1 MLATTV
7 APVAPRL
14 SDDEVKAGLTDID
27 GMRARTETLT
37 LHMVTE
43 ALERRLPS
51 KKGLT
56 AHDWLTV
63 HCPWL
68 APMAIS
74 DLVTVARGMGN
85 PLHAKL
91 HDEVMTTGMP
101 VRRAASILRA
111 LARVKPFMDT
121 IPDPDAPPA
130 EDGAD
135 VNENGDRVSEY
146 EAALARLMSIAG
158 DKDQSDKA
166 LRRATDRMTSAVLP
180 EKDHDTKERAIN
192 ELRGVNESSLA
203 DGSLVRFIVTA
214 NPEGAALFRSIF
226 HSPLAAPS
234 PDETGPDER
243 TASQRRYDALIT
255 VMKRGIAG
263 SDSAPTTPKATVNV
277 TIRWDLLRH
286 SFTGTGTT
294 DTGETLCPETV
305 RRMACD
311 ADIIPMILGTDNEI
325 LNQGRAKRLITPG
338 QRRALHH
345 RDKHCTFPG
354 CSTPAPWCDATTS
367 NTGHAAGDQTC
378 PTTRCYAGGTTPSST
393 NKTSP
398 RPSTPPASPG
408 TSNGPAPHPATLG
421 RVKGMRRTKRSR
433 NRPRGYAWLAA
444 PRLAVAL
451 HRHLNGAPSRRPS
464 AS

>member
-1 MLATTV
+1 MFDFDPGADQPGDDSAPYVGDVSDVGDVTAGWQSPGEVLGAALARATGEVEQTTSGV
-7 APVAPRL
+7 VPVLPRL
-14 SDDEVKAGLTDID
+14 SGKEVTAGLQGID
-27 GMRARTETLT
+27 RLRACTETLT
-37 LHMVTE
+37 LHVVTE
-43 ALERRLPS
+43 ALEQRVPS
-51 KKGLT
+51 GAGLT
-56 AHDWLTV
+56 AQDWLTL

-68 APMAIS
+68 APMAAS
-74 DLVTVARGMGN
+74 DLLTVARGVGD
-85 PLHAKL
+85 PLHARL
-91 HDEVMTTGMP
+91 REQVVTTGMP

-121 IPDPDAPPA
+121 IPDPDAAPA
-130 EDGAD
+130 DDGAD
-135 VNENGDRVSEY
+135 LDENGERVSEY
-146 EAALARLMSIAG
+146 QAAVTRLMSIAG
-158 DKDQSDKA
+158 NTDLTDKD
-166 LRRATDRMTSAVLP
+166 LRRATDRLTSLKLP
-180 EKDHDTKERAIN
+180 DKDHDRKERAIN

-311 ADIIPMILGTDNEI
+311 ADIIPMILGTQNEI

-345 RDKHCTFPG
+345 RDQHCTFHG
-354 CSTPAPWCDATTS
+354 CTTPAPWCDAHHVQHWSRGGPSDLSNYALLCGRHHTIVHEQDLTATIHPTS
-367 NTGHAAGDQTC
+367 VTW
-378 PTTRCYAGGTTPSST
+378 
-393 NKTSP
+393 
-398 RPSTPPASPG
+398 
-408 TSNGPAPHPATLG
+408 HP
-421 RVKGMRRTKRSR
+421 
-433 NRPRGYAWLAA
+433 
-444 PRLAVAL
+444 
-451 HRHLNGAPSRRPS
+451 
-464 AS
+464 

>member
-1 MLATTV
+1 MLASTV

-14 SDDEVKAGLTDID
+14 SDDEVKSGLTDID

-37 LHMVTE
+37 LRMVTE
-43 ALERRLPS
+43 ALERGLPS

-91 HDEVMTTGMP
+91 HDEVVTTGMP

-111 LARVKPFMDT
+111 LGRVKPFMDT
-121 IPDPDAPPA
+121 IPDPDAAPA

-135 VNENGDRVSEY
+135 LDENGERVSEY

-158 DKDQSDKA
+158 DTDQSDKA

-226 HSPLAAPS
+226 HSPLTAPS

-243 TASQRRYDALIT
+243 TASQRRYDALVT

-294 DTGETLCPETV
+294 DTGETLSPETV

-311 ADIIPMILGTDNEI
+311 ADIIPMILGTQNEI

-345 RDKHCTFPG
+345 RDQHCTFHG
-354 CSTPAPWCDATTS
+354 CTTPAPWCDAHHVQHWSKGGRSDLSNYALLCGRHHTIVHEQDLTATIHPTS
-367 NTGHAAGDQTC
+367 ITW
-378 PTTRCYAGGTTPSST
+378 
-393 NKTSP
+393 
-398 RPSTPPASPG
+398 
-408 TSNGPAPHPATLG
+408 HP
-421 RVKGMRRTKRSR
+421 
-433 NRPRGYAWLAA
+433 
-444 PRLAVAL
+444 
-451 HRHLNGAPSRRPS
+451 
-464 AS
+464 